1 VTSKKMDGVISN
13 NGYSFKLFFTHYHE
27 VDHVA
32 WFHALEI
39 VSCRCCVY
47 GCVKLPWTL
56 SKINTS
62 SCHERLKKKQR
73 WCPCERLVLYSCCQP
88 TPRICIPHPLQVSG
102 QTSIKFINLLLQHD
116 NIALF
121 KVFSMHRNCFQNF
134 VDPIVF
140 GFVPCR
146 KTIIVQSRR
155 GRLLHTI

>member
-13 NGYSFKLFFTHYHE
+13 NGYSFKLLFTHYHE

-62 SCHERLKKKQR
+62 SCHERLKKKNSGGAR
-73 WCPCERLVLYSCCQP
+73 ARDWSCTLVAS
-88 TPRICIPHPLQVSG
+88 PHRAYAYLIHCKSLG
-102 QTSIKFINLLLQHD
+102 KR
-116 NIALF
+116 A
-121 KVFSMHRNCFQNF
+121 
-134 VDPIVF
+134 
-140 GFVPCR
+140 
-146 KTIIVQSRR
+146 
-155 GRLLHTI
+155 

>member
-1 VTSKKMDGVISN
+1 MDGVISN

-62 SCHERLKKKQR
+62 SCHERLKKKTAVVPVR
-73 WCPCERLVLYSCCQP
+73 ETGLVLLLPAHTTHMHTSS
-88 TPRICIPHPLQVSG
+88 IASLWANEHKVHKPLV
-102 QTSIKFINLLLQHD
+102 TT
-116 NIALF
+116 
-121 KVFSMHRNCFQNF
+121 R
-134 VDPIVF
+134 
-140 GFVPCR
+140 
-146 KTIIVQSRR
+146 
-155 GRLLHTI
+155 